1 MANLKVSDEFINY
14 CNGINCNAQEK
25 LNEIIQNSISSKKE
39 EKPPLESPK
48 EETKTYDDTDLNKL
62 IELGTA

>member
-1 MANLKVSDEFINY
+1 MAHLEVKDDFIDY
-14 CNGINCNAQEK
+14 CNGKNCNAQDK
-25 LNEIIQNSISSKKE
+25 LNEILKNEMNKE

-48 EETKTYDDTDLNKL
+48 EEIIQDNTDLNKL

>member
-1 MANLKVSDEFINY
+1 MAHLEVKDDFINY
-14 CNGINCNAQEK
+14 CNGINCDAQAK
-25 LNEIIQNSISSKKE
+25 LNEILTKEMTKE

-48 EETKTYDDTDLNKL
+48 EEIIQDNTDLNKL